1 MNDLDAVLKQ
11 LNAILGVV
19 GSFVH
24 TDEGTIVTQLT
35 PRYTDE
41 QAQRV
46 ARIAHQALRT
56 LEASGVRLTDLDLTF
71 GQGYVVLKNLRGG
84 VLGIVCARNVNMPLV
99 HLNVNLA
106 AKKLSDVLQPRAPTT
121 RRKSEPAI
129 TSAATTEGIS
139 FLELEAEWQR
149 IMRQAIPAQIALRV
163 MGELGTWLCCPRA
176 RHLLTF
182 APPRHLIFGAL
193 AAQRSALQHLCTALG
208 YQTSSPVEGFAS
220 APRWQWFHPQRRLT
234 LTVHFDT
241 FSMYHTFDLVPFL
254 TLEDAPLPETAL
266 FLSRLQF
273 VEMSNDIRRELGALL
288 LQHEISARDEPGKI
302 QLPVITRLCADDWG
316 WYKTATMNLQR
327 LMVFALKT
335 FAADEK
341 TLIIERASRLVQAI
355 EDVPK
360 SPRWQTRAQLGEST
374 PWYNLPP
381 SQP

>member
-11 LNAILGVV
+11 LNSILGVV

-24 TDEGTIVTQLT
+24 TDEGKIVTQLT

-41 QAQRV
+41 QAERA

-84 VLGIVCARNVNMPLV
+84 VLGIVCARNVNVPLV

-121 RRKSEPAI
+121 RRKSEPA
-129 TSAATTEGIS
+129 TTPAATTESIS
-139 FLELEAEWQR
+139 FLELEAEWRR
-149 IMRQAIPAQIALRV
+149 IMRLAIQAQIALRV

-193 AAQRSALQHLCTALG
+193 ATQRSALQRLYTGLG
-208 YQTSSPVEGFAS
+208 YQTSLPAEGLAS
-220 APRWQWFHPQRRLT
+220 ASRGQWFQPQRRLT
-234 LTVHFDT
+234 VMVYFDT
-241 FSMYHTFDLVPFL
+241 FSMYHSFDLVPFL
-254 TLEDAPLPETAL
+254 TLEDAPLSETAL

-273 VEMSNDIRRELGALL
+273 VEMPNEILCELGALL

-302 QLPVITRLCADDWG
+302 QQAILTRLCADDWG

-327 LMVFALKT
+327 LMAFALKT
-335 FAADEK
+335 FAPDEK
-341 TLIIERASRLVQAI
+341 AIIIERASRLVQAI

-360 SPRWQTRAQLGEST
+360 SSRWQTRAQLGEST